1 MEPKSLKIAD
11 VMKTSLL
18 MVGGL
23 ESVRGAMRKMKENGV
38 SSLIIERRDSDDE
51 YGMVTVEDI
60 AGKVIARN
68 RSTTRTSVYEV
79 MTKPT
84 LTVSAG
90 MNVKYAI
97 RLLARLGLSR
107 ALVVGDEGLLGL
119 VTQRDLVLGHQ
130 EAGEPKDAEEPQ
142 E

>member
-1 MEPKSLKIAD
+1 MEPSSLKVAD

-18 MVGGL
+18 MVSGL
-23 ESVRGAMRKMKENGV
+23 ESVRGAMRRMKEHGV
-38 SSLIIERRDSDDE
+38 SSLIIERRDSNDE
-51 YGMVTVEDI
+51 YGVVTVEDI

-79 MTKPT
+79 MTKPA
-84 LTVSAG
+84 LTVSG
-90 MNVKYAI
+90 DMNVKYAI

-107 ALVVGDEGLLGL
+107 ALVVGDDGLLGL

-130 EAGEPKDAEEPQ
+130 EAGETPE
-142 E
+142 

>member
-1 MEPKSLKIAD
+1 MDPKSLKIAD

-18 MVGGL
+18 MVSGL
-23 ESVRGAMRKMKENGV
+23 ESVRGAMRKMKEHGV
-38 SSLIIERRDSDDE
+38 SSLIIERRDSNDE

-84 LTVSAG
+84 LTVSAD

-97 RLLARLGLSR
+97 RLLARLDLSR
-107 ALVVGDEGLLGL
+107 ALVVGDDGLLGL

-130 EAGEPKDAEEPQ
+130 EAGEPRE
-142 E
+142 